1 MQTHLLHFGKS
12 TQFHGS
18 SYGCAAELRGDV
30 VAWLACLTLSLH
42 QSPQDVAGGGC
53 TSSSTV
59 MAQART
65 LLHHGK
71 LKRGM
76 WRHMRCL
83 HDLGMAHTFHTAVPH
98 TSAWPHPNATLN
110 ATRPKKAQR
119 WDVGLPQLWD
129 RAGL

>member
-1 MQTHLLHFGKS
+1 MQTYLLNSGKS

-18 SYGCAAELRGDV
+18 SYGGAAELRGDV

-83 HDLGMAHTFHTAVPH
+83 RECTTSVWLTPSTLRFPTPVHGHIPLPH
-98 TSAWPHPNATLN
+98 
-110 ATRPKKAQR
+110 
-119 WDVGLPQLWD
+119 
-129 RAGL
+129 